1 MERGSFCVWV
11 WLSVLKFFFFSNQER
26 VALLTLVFHTHEM
39 YIGKGG
45 LVIWCCIN
53 IQVVYAILILGYM
66 IDWEDFLFF
75 WLVIVGFIYKIRNG
89 NMYE

>member
-1 MERGSFCVWV
+1 M
-11 WLSVLKFFFFSNQER
+11 LKFFFFSNQER

-75 WLVIVGFIYKIRNG
+75 LARHRWFHIQNSKWKYVRVMVIEVSILF
-89 NMYE
+89 